1 MELYDD
7 CGYLEIIKGPMFSG
21 KTTRLLDIH
30 KKYSFCGI
38 KTMVI
43 NYAND
48 NRYSE
53 DLLSSHDKVMI
64 PCIKALKLSD
74 IIQFTADSVD
84 YTINKKYYEDFMLAK
99 VILIN
104 EGQFFADIVEWVT
117 IAVEKYNKNV
127 YICGLN
133 SDFKRQKF
141 GNWLDLEPL
150 SDNAVMLHSFCSK
163 CKRRPGIFSHRLSQE
178 AALEVIGADCYIP
191 TCRKCYK
198 KLASMHA
205 GPATLASDALGP
217 ATLAPATLAPAT
229 LAPATLAP
237 ATLAP
242 ATLALADAIT
252 ASMPASR
259 ETYNSPNIHFYP
271 VQKR

>member
-48 NRYSE
+48 NRYSD

-84 YTINKKYYEDFMLAK
+84 YTINKKYYEDFMLVK

-104 EGQFFADIVEWVT
+104 EGQFFSDIVEWVT
-117 IAVEKYNKNV
+117 IAVEKYHKNV

-150 SDNAVMLHSFCSK
+150 SDNVVMLHSFCSK
-163 CKRRPGIFSHRLSQE
+163 CKRRPGIFSHRLSKE

-198 KLASMHA
+198 KLASA
-205 GPATLASDALGP
+205 AALDSAALGP
-217 ATLAPATLAPAT
+217 ASLGPASLASAALGPAALDSASLGPA
-229 LAPATLAP
+229 A
-237 ATLAP
+237 
-242 ATLALADAIT
+242 LALADAIT
-252 ASMPASR
+252 ASMPPLS
-259 ETYNSPNIHFYP
+259 ETYNSSNIHFYP